1 MFGSVGGMEILLVLV
16 VALLL
21 FGPRKLPQIGKTVG
35 RALSE
40 FRRATT
46 DFKSSLER
54 EVEMDEI
61 RSAGNDVR
69 ETVQDLRGVARGSI
83 LSPDTPRTVDPEAE
97 RPVKATDETVQ
108 PAPPADDPDTER
120 S

>member
-46 DFKSSLER
+46 EFKSNLER

-61 RSAGNDVR
+61 RSAGSDVR
-69 ETVQDLRGVARGSI
+69 EAVEDVRGVARGTI
-83 LSPDTPRTVDPEAE
+83 LSPNPPKTEP
-97 RPVKATDETVQ
+97 RPVSPVKT
-108 PAPPADDPDTER
+108 ADDSTQPVSTTDAPDDER

>member
-16 VALLL
+16 LALLL
-21 FGPRKLPQIGKTVG
+21 FGPRKLPQVGRTVG

-46 DFKSSLER
+46 DFKTNLER
-54 EVEMDEI
+54 EVAMDEL
-61 RSAGNDVR
+61 RSAER
-69 ETVQDLRGVARGSI
+69 EVSDAVEDARSVARGTI
-83 LSPDTPRTVDPEAE
+83 RAPDAVTGETTQGTGSTDARPPSDPTTEA
-97 RPVKATDETVQ
+97 PDE
-108 PAPPADDPDTER
+108 ER